1 MTNGSVIPKREKGLV
16 IANHNINSLIKH
28 FNEIR
33 LFLEQNAITINE
45 SKVENFI
52 SDIEMHITCYNIY
65 RKDRNR
71 FGG

>member
-1 MTNGSVIPKREKGLV
+1 MTNGSVILKRKKGLF
-16 IANHNINSLIKH
+16 IANLNINSLIKH

-33 LFLEQNAITINE
+33 IFLEQNAKAMNE
-45 SKVENFI
+45 SNVDNFI
-52 SDIEMHITCYNIY
+52 SDIEMHIACYNLN

>member
-1 MTNGSVIPKREKGLV
+1 MEVLFQKGKRFSY
-16 IANHNINSLIKH
+16 IANLNINSLIKH

-33 LFLEQNAITINE
+33 LFLEQNAIAINE
-45 SKVENFI
+45 SKVDNFI
-52 SDIEMHITCYNIY
+52 SDIEMHIACYNLN